1 MWKKPPKAPEFKG
14 APPHARVK
22 TYSAETGYVYQY
34 VYRGYRRMNNDRGDE
49 HVFAANRD
57 RRGDFEVTIHLLDSE
72 LAECI
77 RAIGRE
83 LIGAERYALVKM
95 TLFAA
100 LDEFR
105 DTSEFGKPLVPDAAA
120 MEESLR
126 ELGRIQ

>member
-1 MWKKPPKAPEFKG
+1 MWKKSPKAPEFKG

-34 VYRGYRRMNNDRGDE
+34 VYRGYRRMADGRGDE

-57 RRGDFEVTIHLLDSE
+57 RTGDFQVTIYLLDSE

-77 RAIGRE
+77 GAIGRE
-83 LIGAERYALVKM
+83 LIGAEHYALVKM

-105 DTSEFGKPLVPDAAA
+105 DTSDFQKPLIPDAAV
-120 MEESLR
+120 MEEHLR
-126 ELGRIQ
+126 ALGRIQ